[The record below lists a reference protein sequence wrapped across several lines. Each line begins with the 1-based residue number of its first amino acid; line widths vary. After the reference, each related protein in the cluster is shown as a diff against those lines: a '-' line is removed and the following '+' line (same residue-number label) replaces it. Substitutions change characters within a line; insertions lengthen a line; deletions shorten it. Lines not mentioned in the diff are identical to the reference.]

1 MLKKLG
7 IPTLALTIAM
17 AVAAPAVT
25 LARGRDD
32 QRGGGAARHEVY
44 RGREGR
50 DDRGWRDRDGGRF
63 NFGVGVYTAPA
74 PAPAGY
80 YDQYGIWHPY
90 VYGPYGRYR

>member
-7 IPTLALTIAM
+7 IPTLALAM
-17 AVAAPAVT
+17 GLAVAAPAVT

-32 QRGGGAARHEVY
+32 NRGRGVEHHEVY
-44 RGREGR
+44 RGR
-50 DDRGWRDRDGGRF
+50 DDRGWRGGDRGRF
-63 NFGVGVYTAPA
+63 NFGFGVYAA

-90 VYGPYGRYR
+90 VYGPYGRPYGY